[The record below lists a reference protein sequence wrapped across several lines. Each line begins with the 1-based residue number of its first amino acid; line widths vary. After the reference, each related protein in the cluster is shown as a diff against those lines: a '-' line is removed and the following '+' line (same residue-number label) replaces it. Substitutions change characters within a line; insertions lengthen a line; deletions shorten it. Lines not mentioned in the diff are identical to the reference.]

1 MTALSIASL
10 AFGSIMAGALIGLA
24 LGSRLPKHHVTADT
38 KDVVRLSMA
47 MVATLTALVLGL
59 VTASAKSVFDG
70 EDAAIRTTAASV
82 LSLDRMLAD
91 YGPQTGPLRTLI
103 RTALMQR
110 LAQTWEGVDVASS
123 AIEVSGAPPSE
134 LIVRQ
139 VLALTPQTDAQ
150 QWYKARALE
159 LSNEILQSRWVVFGG
174 IAPSVPPM
182 FLVVIICWLSVLFG
196 SFGLY
201 APRNATVIGA
211 LLICGLSVSA
221 SIFLILEM
229 NTPFSGVMR
238 VSSAPMQ
245 YALAHIDQ

>member
-1 MTALSIASL
+1 MTALSVASL
-10 AFGSIMAGALIGLA
+10 AFGCIMAGALIGLA
-24 LGSRLPKHHVTADT
+24 LGSRLPKHHVTSDT

-59 VTASAKSVFDG
+59 VTASAKSAFDG
-70 EDAAIRTTAASV
+70 EDAAIKTTAASV

-91 YGPQTGPLRTLI
+91 YGPQTGPLRKQI
-103 RTALMQR
+103 RGALLQR
-110 LAQTWEGVDVASS
+110 LALTSSGDSDVS
-123 AIEVSGAPPSE
+123 AANEAAGAPPSE

-159 LSNEILQSRWVVFGG
+159 LSNEILQSRWVVFGS
-174 IAPSVPPM
+174 IASSVPPM